1 MTAYFDCNATTPIE
15 PEVAE
20 VVRHYLCKEYGN
32 AGSASHV
39 YGWNAFDAVR
49 KARRQVAEVAGCG
62 VDDVVFTSGATESN
76 NLAILG
82 IAKHAIESRRR
93 HVVTTRIEHKSVLE
107 PIKRLEPLGF
117 EVTWVSPDG
126 HGRISANDVLGAV
139 RPDTALVSV
148 MQVNNETG
156 VIQPIDAIAGRL
168 DDERIYFH
176 VDAAQGFGKCIEPLC
191 NTRIDLISVSG
202 HKLFAPK
209 GVGALIVRTR
219 NGRRAP
225 ISPLMFGGGQELGLR
240 PGTLPVALIAGFGE
254 ACSIALRDQQAR
266 WMRVRSI
273 RRSLMDG
280 LGALN
285 PIVVGTGAY
294 ILPNVANCIFPS
306 SLDAGVLRSI
316 FSECVASS
324 SGSACNSGSGEASH
338 VLTSMGLPEADAKR
352 AIRFSWCHLS
362 EDVDWEGVAIRV
374 TKAQRHF
381 PLKVRDLNGA

>member
-32 AGSASHV
+32 AGSASHA

-62 VDDVVFTSGATESN
+62 LDDVVFTSGATESN

-82 IAKHAIESRRR
+82 ISSHAIEGRRR
-93 HVVTTRIEHKSVLE
+93 HIVTTRIEHKAVLE
-107 PIKRLEPLGF
+107 PVRRLERVGF
-117 EVTWVSPDG
+117 EVTWVSPDV
-126 HGRISANDVLGAV
+126 HGRVCESDILGAV
-139 RPDTALVSV
+139 RSDTALVSV
-148 MQVNNETG
+148 MHVNNETG
-156 VIQPIDAIAGRL
+156 VIQPIDAIADRL
-168 DDERIYFH
+168 DDGIYFH
-176 VDAAQGFGKCIEPLC
+176 VDAAQGFGKCIEPLR
-191 NTRIDLISVSG
+191 NARIDLISVSG

-219 NGRRAP
+219 NGSRAP

-266 WMRVRSI
+266 WRRVISI
-273 RRSLMDG
+273 RQSLMNG
-280 LGALN
+280 LRALN
-285 PIVVGTGAY
+285 PMVVGIGADV
-294 ILPNVANCIFPS
+294 LPNVANIIFPS
-306 SLDAGVLRSI
+306 SLDPGVLRSI
-316 FSECVASS
+316 FSEQVASS

-338 VLTSMGLPEADAKR
+338 VLAAIGVPEADAKR
-352 AIRFSWCHLS
+352 AIRLSWCHLS
-362 EDVDWEGVAIRV
+362 EDVDWEGLASRV
-374 TKAQRHF
+374 RKAQSHI
-381 PLKVRDLNGA
+381 PLKVSG